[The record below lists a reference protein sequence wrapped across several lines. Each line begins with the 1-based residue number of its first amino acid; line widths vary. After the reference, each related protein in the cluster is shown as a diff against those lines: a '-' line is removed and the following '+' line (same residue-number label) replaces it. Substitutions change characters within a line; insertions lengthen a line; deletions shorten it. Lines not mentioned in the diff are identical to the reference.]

1 MAQFGEL
8 FGPGKLRKESSDDQ
22 GDGER
27 FERGPFDL
35 DSGVVRIRP
44 LPRKAP
50 EQEKAAE
57 QEDEQAE

>member
-8 FGPGKLRKESSDDQ
+8 FGAPKIRKESSDDQ

-27 FERGPFDL
+27 FEHGPLDL

-44 LPRKAP
+44 VARR
-50 EQEKAAE
+50 EKSEEPAE
-57 QEDEQAE
+57 

>member
-8 FGPGKLRKESSDDQ
+8 FGAPKMRKESSDDQ

-27 FERGPFDL
+27 FEHGPLDL

-44 LPRKAP
+44 LPRREKPADP
-50 EQEKAAE
+50 EQ
-57 QEDEQAE
+57 

>member
-8 FGPGKLRKESSDDQ
+8 FGAPKLTKESSDDQ

-27 FERGPFDL
+27 FEHGPLDL

-44 LPRKAP
+44 VARRPDKDTKP
-50 EQEKAAE
+50 EEPAG
-57 QEDEQAE
+57 